1 MSKSSNRLLFKEIR
15 SHLRERDTSVGEV
28 TIIINQTEKGRI
40 YHEIVTGLC
49 ESDTVLSYCD
59 TTGILLTV
67 FIGQDAPS
75 AALLSEVDNTIHQ
88 LMNSHLIKLFHINRI
103 LLSYQAD
110 IGEFL
115 FRRML
120 DLTEESSD
128 DVADSSGRAGLHRE
142 DFIGTETAK
151 VSGGQQLSGWK

>member
-1 MSKSSNRLLFKEIR
+1 M
-15 SHLRERDTSVGEV
+15 
-28 TIIINQTEKGRI
+28 
-40 YHEIVTGLC
+40 
-49 ESDTVLSYCD
+49 
-59 TTGILLTV
+59 
-67 FIGQDAPS
+67 
-75 AALLSEVDNTIHQ
+75 
-88 LMNSHLIKLFHINRI
+88 
-103 LLSYQAD
+103 SYQAD

-142 DFIGTETAK
+142 DFIGTEVAE

>member
-103 LLSYQAD
+103 LLAYQDD

-151 VSGGQQLSGWK
+151 VFGGSQLSGWK

>member
-1 MSKSSNRLLFKEIR
+1 MSKSSKRMLFKEIR
-15 SHLRERDTSVGEV
+15 SHLRDRDTSVGEV
-28 TIIINQTEKGRI
+28 ILIVNQTEKGRI

-59 TTGILLTV
+59 TTGILLTI

-75 AALLSEVDNTIHQ
+75 ASLLSEVTEAIHQ
-88 LMNSHLIKLFHINRI
+88 LMNSNLIKLFHITRI

-128 DVADSSGRAGLHRE
+128 DVADSSRRAGLHRE
-142 DFIGTETAK
+142 DFISTETAN
-151 VSGGQQLSGWK
+151 VFGRTQLSGWE